1 MTTKDKRI
9 HPRTDFLNLISYV
22 CIDENNNEVTQ
33 GMGRTLNVSEGGILL
48 ETHVEIDQQYTVALA
63 IGLENN
69 LINIKGKVV
78 FPRHGKEGIFE
89 TGIQFLDMDKTTRRT
104 FKKYIKAFKEQKQNL
119 ESIGLRI
126 S

>member
-1 MTTKDKRI
+1 LTTKDKRI
-9 HPRTDFLNLISYV
+9 HPRTYSLNLISYV

-48 ETHVEIDQQYTVALA
+48 ETHVAIDQQYTVALV
-63 IGLENN
+63 IGLEND

-78 FPRHGKEGIFE
+78 IPKPGKEGKFE
-89 TGIQFLDMDKTTRRT
+89 TGIQFLDMDKATRRT
-104 FKKYIKAFKEQKQNL
+104 LKKYIKAFKEQKKHL
-119 ESIGLRI
+119 ESIGLKI

>member
-9 HPRTDFLNLISYV
+9 HPRADSLNLISYV

-48 ETHVEIDQQYTVALA
+48 ETHVEIEQQCTVELA
-63 IGLENN
+63 IGLENEM
-69 LINIKGKVV
+69 INIKGKVV
-78 FPRHGKEGIFE
+78 FPKPGKEEKFE
-89 TGIQFLDMDKTTRRT
+89 TGIQFLDMDKKTRRT
-104 FKKYIKAFKEQKQNL
+104 LGKYIKAFKEQKKNL
-119 ESIGLRI
+119 ESIGLKI